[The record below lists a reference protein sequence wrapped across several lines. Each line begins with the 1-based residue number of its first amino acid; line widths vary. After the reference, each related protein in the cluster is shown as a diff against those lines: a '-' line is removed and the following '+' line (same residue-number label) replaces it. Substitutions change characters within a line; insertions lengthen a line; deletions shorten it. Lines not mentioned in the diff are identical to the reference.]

1 MGMLSIETNA
11 IRKASTSG
19 TVGLSG
25 RTPFFGQA
33 GWEWDNV
40 CYVGNNAIKNRILS
54 NGMTIKPTI
63 FSGADLSTDLGKASQ
78 TNIIINNNFN
88 TSSC

>member
-1 MGMLSIETNA
+1 MGMLSIETKV
-11 IRKASTSG
+11 IRDASGGSVVLG
-19 TVGLSG
+19 G

-54 NGMTIKPTI
+54 NGTTIKPTI